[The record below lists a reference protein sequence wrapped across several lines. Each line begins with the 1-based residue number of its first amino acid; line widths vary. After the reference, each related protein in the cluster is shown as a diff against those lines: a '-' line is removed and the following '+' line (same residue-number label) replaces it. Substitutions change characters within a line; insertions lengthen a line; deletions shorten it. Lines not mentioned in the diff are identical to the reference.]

1 MSVDHSPNAASPFQN
16 RPQFLDVRSGN
27 FVIVR
32 APQEVTRAEK
42 DFWWMGQ
49 VLCCEGGARDSNI
62 NSLFQVADV
71 DDGAVRWVN
80 ADEVIHILHSIDGLF
95 D

>member
-1 MSVDHSPNAASPFQN
+1 MSVDHSTSAASPVQD
-16 RPQFLDVRSGN
+16 RPQFLDVRPGN

-32 APQEVTRAEK
+32 APQEVGLVEA
-42 DFWWMGQ
+42 DDWWMGQ
-49 VLCCEGGARDSNI
+49 VLCREGGARDPSI